1 MYICEMDFWR
11 GPHNQRGT
19 VGILQIKRWEAT
31 ALKLFISQEQK
42 PKAQSKTQ
50 MKKLS
55 YGM

>member
-11 GPHNQRGT
+11 GPHDQRGT

-31 ALKLFISQEQK
+31 ALKLFISQDQK

-55 YGM
+55 CGM